1 MGKWKGDSNPGGPG
15 GRTQRIRSQKGAG
28 AHKKG
33 CAVTALAIGGTLLV
47 GPAYLAYHIA
57 RAVL

>member
-15 GRTQRIRSQKGAG
+15 GRTQRIRSKQGSG

-33 CAVTALAIGGTLLV
+33 DGCLGSVVMAVSVVVTV
-47 GPAYLAYHIA
+47 GATIVE
-57 RAVL
+57 AVR